1 MYSTPSSLARRTG
14 KFDVNRPTYLKQL
27 AEEYEC
33 KSTSEDKKLQVL
45 ANLGNFA
52 YDPINYEYIRRF
64 NILDIFI
71 NNLKE
76 INLNEIKKVSFS
88 LAAICNL
95 CLDLKNKEHLL
106 KNGIIDLVINCLLNF
121 KQSDEITMNSITILI
136 FLFDQ
141 VTQNEIKTNRH
152 LIEFINNLKLT
163 ATDKR
168 LTNLAEVFLQDCN

>member
-1 MYSTPSSLARRTG
+1 MYSTPSCLARRTG

-52 YDPINYEYIRRF
+52 YDPINYEYFRRF

-76 INLNEIKKVSFS
+76 INLNEIKKISFS

-95 CLDLKNKEHLL
+95 CLDLKNKENLL

-121 KQSDEITMNSITILI
+121 KQSDEIIMNSITILI
-136 FLFDQ
+136 FLSDQ
-141 VTQNEIKTNRH
+141 VTLNEIKTNKH
-152 LIEFINNLKLT
+152 LIEFINNLKST

>member
-1 MYSTPSSLARRTG
+1 MYSTPCSLARRTG

-71 NNLKE
+71 LA
-76 INLNEIKKVSFS
+76 KK
-88 LAAICNL
+88 
-95 CLDLKNKEHLL
+95 
-106 KNGIIDLVINCLLNF
+106 
-121 KQSDEITMNSITILI
+121 ILI
-136 FLFDQ
+136 NIF
-141 VTQNEIKTNRH
+141 
-152 LIEFINNLKLT
+152 
-163 ATDKR
+163 
-168 LTNLAEVFLQDCN
+168 